1 MNIVKLSNVTKRFD
15 KFLAV
20 NDLSF
25 EVRRGTIFGLIGP
38 NGAGKSTTLRMII
51 GIFGPDAGEVQVLG
65 EHVSPTLQQRIGYL
79 PEERG
84 LYNAMKVNEQ
94 LLFFVRL
101 KGMTAAL
108 AQKSIDEW
116 LERLDMS
123 AWKEKKVGELSK
135 GTQQKIQFIA
145 AVAHKPDV
153 LILDEPFSGLDPV
166 SAGLLTRIVLDLK
179 REGMTI
185 IFSTHQMAQVE
196 QLCDDI
202 CLLDHSKKVLGG
214 SLSEVKRSF
223 GRITVVLD
231 YDGPEMLFDGGSLK
245 KLTSHHLGR
254 KELLLN
260 EGVDAQDILKQ
271 ALAAGARVKHF
282 QLIEPSL
289 NEIFIE
295 SVAGRNGKNVHHHH
309 A

>member
-1 MNIVKLSNVTKRFD
+1 MNIVTLSNVTKRFD
-15 KFLAV
+15 KFVAV
-20 NDLSF
+20 DDLSF

-65 EHVSPTLQQRIGYL
+65 ERVSPTLQQRIGYL

-84 LYNAMKVNEQ
+84 LYNAMKVHEQ

-108 AQKSIDEW
+108 ARKSIDEW
-116 LERLDMS
+116 IERLDMS
-123 AWKEKKVGELSK
+123 AWKDKKAGELSK

-179 REGMTI
+179 SEGMTI

-223 GRITVVLD
+223 GRMTVVLD
-231 YDGPEMLFDGGSLK
+231 YDGPEILFDGGSPK
-245 KLTSHHLGR
+245 KLTSHHAR

-295 SVAGRNGKNVHHHH
+295 SVAGRNGKNIHHHH